1 MDLTLA
7 VHGHDPAGTPTVVVV
22 TGAIDLHTAATLREQ
37 VIDLVAG
44 GRYHLILDLQGVHRL
59 DATGLGV
66 LVGAVKRVHPH
77 QGSVR
82 LVCTHQPILKIIL
95 SVGLAKVLSIHASVA
110 EAVAAAAAAP
120 RQLADFSS
128 V

>member
-1 MDLTLA
+1 MDLTL
-7 VHGHDPAGTPTVVVV
+7 VVQGHGAAGDPTVVVA

-37 VIDLVAG
+37 VIDLVAA

-77 QGSVR
+77 HGSVR
-82 LVCTHQPILKIIL
+82 LVCTRPPTLRIMLG
-95 SVGLAKVLSIHASVA
+95 VGLARVLAIHASVA
-110 EAVAAAAAAP
+110 EAAAAAAAAS
-120 RQLADFSS
+120 RQLADTSS
-128 V
+128 A